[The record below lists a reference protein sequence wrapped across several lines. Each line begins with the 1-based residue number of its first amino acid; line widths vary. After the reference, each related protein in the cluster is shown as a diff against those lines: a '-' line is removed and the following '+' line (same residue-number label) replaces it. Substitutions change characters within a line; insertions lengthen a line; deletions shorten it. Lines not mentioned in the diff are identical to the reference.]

1 MFICLEG
8 IDGAGKT
15 TQAKLLTEKL
25 ITTNYSAI
33 QVADPGTTPLGKSIR
48 ELILDRD
55 EPITPLAQMLLF
67 SSARAELS
75 EFIRQKIVEDVIV
88 VCDRWILSTL
98 VYQAM
103 GNNIDEEFVL
113 DIFFRTSVVP
123 DICFLL
129 DLDPEKAESRR
140 PPSKDRFERKPIED
154 KRLMRQAYL
163 NYSASKKNCARYT
176 YLLNADA
183 PQEIMHQAIFDI
195 VEQHLNFVT
204 TEKSNNAAVGFAIS

>member
-25 ITTNYSAI
+25 SSANYSVI

-75 EFIRQKIVEDVIV
+75 DFIRQKIAEDTIVI
-88 VCDRWILSTL
+88 CDRWILSTL

-103 GNNIDEEFVL
+103 GNNIDDEFVL

-129 DLDPEKAESRR
+129 DLDPEKAEQRR
-140 PPSKDRFERKPIED
+140 PPSKDRFERKSIED
-154 KRLMRQAYL
+154 KRKMRRAYL
-163 NYSASKKNCARYT
+163 DYSAAKKTCSRFT

-183 PQEIMHQAIFDI
+183 PQEIMHRAIFDI
-195 VEQHLNFVT
+195 VEQHFNFTSTQRV
-204 TEKSNNAAVGFAIS
+204 NNAEHRVAVN